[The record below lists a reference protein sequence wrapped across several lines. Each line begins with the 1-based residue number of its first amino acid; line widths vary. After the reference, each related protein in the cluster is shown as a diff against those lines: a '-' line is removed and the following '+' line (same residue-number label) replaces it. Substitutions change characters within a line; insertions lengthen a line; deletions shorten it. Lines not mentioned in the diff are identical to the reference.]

1 MLKGTCPD
9 LARRPATIAPPR
21 CHVGGSM
28 LNTESHPLVYKSQK
42 VTKPHLLHLWG
53 MPMMRLEPLVKLVD
67 GSQGPVPAG
76 QAEWRPTSGGEDVE
90 HRRPDR
96 GAWQIW
102 SLNTT
107 ANRRRLDAG
116 SPPPDPFRER
126 YPFLTGSAGAVSELR
141 RTAGKGERED
151 GEGKSHCYPVLA
163 VESDVSKPRAL
174 RRRTDK

>member
-1 MLKGTCPD
+1 MNIGD
-9 LARRPATIAPPR
+9 LT
-21 CHVGGSM
+21 G
-28 LNTESHPLVYKSQK
+28 
-42 VTKPHLLHLWG
+42 
-53 MPMMRLEPLVKLVD
+53 
-67 GSQGPVPAG
+67 
-76 QAEWRPTSGGEDVE
+76 
-90 HRRPDR
+90 

-163 VESDVSKPRAL
+163 VESDVSERETYRVNSCLPSPETLDLSVGLRA
-174 RRRTDK
+174 RSVP